1 MSATD
6 QATLGDR
13 DQVSL
18 SVVMPVYN
26 EEPTVLRAIG
36 EVLQTDFGH
45 PIELIVVDDGS
56 TDGTSL
62 LLNQLDD
69 PRAIVYR
76 HPANLGKG
84 AAVLTGAGLAT
95 GSHLVVFDADC
106 EYRAADLARMLEPI
120 ARGHVDV
127 VYGTRLLGMNT
138 VFQSYWHALGNRMT
152 TLATNIMFNANITD
166 LHTCLKMLPLP
177 LFRQLH
183 LTQCGFGLDTEIS
196 AELLRRGHRPFEVP
210 VSYMSRSHAQG
221 KKLTWRDGFNCLA
234 VLGRV
239 RLRARVR
246 NSPSWRA
253 NAHQFR
259 IGENRPVASNSGG
272 HCGLSADSVAPPSR
286 THEVLPSVR

>member
-1 MSATD
+1 
-6 QATLGDR
+6 
-13 DQVSL
+13 
-18 SVVMPVYN
+18 MPVHN

-45 PIELIVVDDGS
+45 PLELIVVDDGS
-56 TDGTSL
+56 TDGTAL
-62 LLNQLDD
+62 LLSQLDD
-69 PRAIVYR
+69 PRVIVYR
-76 HPANLGKG
+76 HPTNLGKG
-84 AAVLTGAGLAT
+84 GAVLTGAGLAT

-120 ARGHVDV
+120 ALGHVDV

-138 VFQSYWHALGNRMT
+138 VFQSYRYALGNRVT
-152 TLATNIMFNANITD
+152 TLAANIMFDANITD

-210 VSYMSRSHAQG
+210 VSYMGRSHAQG

-246 NSPSWRA
+246 NSPSWRGD
-253 NAHQFR
+253 AHQSR
-259 IGENRPVASNSGG
+259 IGNDRPVASKDCR
-272 HCGLSADSVAPPSR
+272 HDGLSADSLPSLAR
-286 THEVLPSVR
+286 THEVFPPARG